1 MNKFDLII
9 ILIVLIFMI
18 FGYYKGLVKSI
29 LSVVQYFAVIIL
41 SIWLSPMFS
50 RVLIEKFGIDLIIIN
65 WVKNNENLFS
75 DTITLISEEIL
86 KNITGRIINVLAF
99 ILLFIILKLSFSII
113 ITILNKVAN
122 LPILK
127 MVNRTGG
134 LFIGVINGILV
145 VYLGILIINWLPL
158 DSLDNIKIEL
168 NSSIAGAAISSF
180 VPEMASEVSN
190 LVDVAVLTEKES

>member
-1 MNKFDLII
+1 MNKFDFVI
-9 ILIVLIFMI
+9 ILIVLIFMVL
-18 FGYYKGLVKSI
+18 GYYKGLVKSI
-29 LSVVQYFAVIIL
+29 LSVVQYFAVIFL
-41 SIWLSPMFS
+41 SIYFSPMLS
-50 RVLIEKFGIDLIIIN
+50 EVLIENFGLDSTIIN

-75 DTITLISEEIL
+75 DTISLISEEIL

-99 ILLFIILKLSFSII
+99 ISLFIILKLLFSII
-113 ITILNKVAN
+113 IAILNKVAN

-158 DSLDNIKIEL
+158 DYLNNIKLEL
-168 NSSIAGAAISSF
+168 NSSILGAGINSF
-180 VPEMASEVSN
+180 VPEIASEVGN
-190 LVDVAVLTEKES
+190 LVDVAVLTEKE